1 MQASETRCAE
11 LCLELSITRDE
22 LTRVS
27 AVAAR
32 VAASEN
38 KAGLRA
44 EGTIAVRAGEE
55 HRSCAGCLCHGGT
68 LMQGRL
74 KCLADYWAAGHD
86 TTGNIMC

>member
-1 MQASETRCAE
+1 MLQASETRCSE
-11 LCLELSITRDE
+11 LGVELSITRDE

-44 EGTIAVRAGEE
+44 EGTIAVSSTR
-55 HRSCAGCLCHGGT
+55 
-68 LMQGRL
+68 
-74 KCLADYWAAGHD
+74 
-86 TTGNIMC
+86 